1 MRRIVPINA
10 RYQNCAWVYDLRSVL
25 VKQIIEKRSVVSR
38 LRPVSRFLRVG
49 VATYAFAFWC
59 VSAFGQSVAL
69 TGVMGERAL
78 LVIEDAAPL
87 VLVPGQTREGV
98 TLISVG
104 EQSAVIEI
112 LGQRQTLRVGENPV
126 SVGAK
131 GSGNAGSRV
140 VLSAGSGGHFFGVAQ
155 INGVSVRFVVDTG
168 ASNVVMGVA
177 QAEQLGINY
186 RAGQRVSVNTANG
199 VALAYQAALDSVR
212 VGEVEVFHVDATV
225 VPASVP
231 IVLLGNSFLG
241 RFQMRQENDLL
252 VLEKRY

>member
-1 MRRIVPINA
+1 
-10 RYQNCAWVYDLRSVL
+10 
-25 VKQIIEKRSVVSR
+25 
-38 LRPVSRFLRVG
+38 
-49 VATYAFAFWC
+49 
-59 VSAFGQSVAL
+59 
-69 TGVMGERAL
+69 
-78 LVIEDAAPL
+78 VIEDAAPL
-87 VLVPGQTREGV
+87 VLAPGQTSHGV
-98 TLISVG
+98 TLISVA

-112 LGQRQTLRVGENPV
+112 LGQRQTLRVGERPV
-126 SVGAK
+126 SLAK
-131 GSGNAGSRV
+131 ARGNSGSRV
-140 VLSAGSGGHFFGVAQ
+140 VLSAGSGGHFFGIAQ
-155 INGVSVRFVVDTG
+155 INGVSMRFVVDTG

-212 VGEVEVFHVDATV
+212 VGDVEVFHVDATV

-241 RFQMRQENDLL
+241 RFQMKQENDLL

>member
-1 MRRIVPINA
+1 MT
-10 RYQNCAWVYDLRSVL
+10 YLRAIST
-25 VKQIIEKRSVVSR
+25 
-38 LRPVSRFLRVG
+38 FLG
-49 VATYAFAFWC
+49 AFIAALALSSWPG
-59 VSAFGQSVAL
+59 SAVGQSVAL

-78 LVIEDAAPL
+78 LVIEDAAPQ
-87 VLVPGQTREGV
+87 VLTPGQSWQGV

-112 LGQRQTLRVGENPV
+112 LGQRQTLRVGDRPV
-126 SVGAK
+126 SVSAK
-131 GSGNAGSRV
+131 VSGSTGSRV
-140 VLSAGSGGHFFGVAQ
+140 VLNAGSGGHFFGIAR
-155 INGVSVRFVVDTG
+155 INGVSMRFVVDTG

-199 VALAYQAALDSVR
+199 VALAYEAALDSVR
-212 VGEVEVFHVDATV
+212 VGDVEVFHVDATV

-241 RFQMRQENDLL
+241 RFQMKQENGQM

>member
-1 MRRIVPINA
+1 MSISQPVRTFL
-10 RYQNCAWVYDLRSVL
+10 CAV
-25 VKQIIEKRSVVSR
+25 
-38 LRPVSRFLRVG
+38 
-49 VATYAFAFWC
+49 FAALACTFWC
-59 VSAFGQSVAL
+59 ASAFGQSVAL

-87 VLVPGQTREGV
+87 VLAPGQTSQGV
-98 TLISVG
+98 TLISVA

-112 LGQRQTLRVGENPV
+112 LGQRQTLRVGERPV
-126 SVGAK
+126 SFAAK
-131 GSGNAGSRV
+131 GGASSGSRV

-155 INGVSVRFVVDTG
+155 INGVSMRFVVDTG

-212 VGEVEVFHVDATV
+212 VGNVEVFHVDATV

-241 RFQMRQENDLL
+241 RFQMKQENDLL